1 MEFNRTWEAIQEKL
15 DKAIEEDKAYPALLI
30 GDYKRAYPMSL
41 NNSALF
47 DEFIEGDHWREFEL
61 DPEDDYSEGF
71 EKFTDLVKKGY
82 RFGDYQ
88 QFVTLADRLAELKET
103 ADKLEGNG
111 AKPTELLEPAYDAV
125 RVRCNGHKDSV
136 DLRGYNDS
144 YIELVELLEELDN
157 L

>member
-15 DKAIEEDKAYPALLI
+15 DRAIAEDKARPLLLI
-30 GDYKRAYPMSL
+30 GGYRHGEIAPLD
-41 NNSALF
+41 NSALF

-71 EKFTDLVKKGY
+71 EKFTELVKKGY

-88 QFVTLADRLAELKET
+88 QFVTLADRLAELKEA

-136 DLRGYNDS
+136 NLRGYNDS
-144 YIELVELLEELDN
+144 YVELVELLEELDN